1 MLDLSNYFNNGYE
14 LKMEHYVLVDSR
26 GNELVIQVDHRQNQ
40 TWSGSLLEQLKRK
53 KDEHNEV

>member
-14 LKMEHYVLVDSR
+14 LKMEHYVLVDSQ

-40 TWSGSLLEQLKRK
+40 TWSGGLLEQLKRK
-53 KDEHNEV
+53 KDEHKKI